1 MQAKFLI
8 VFFLNLEDLNMNSP
22 NLNDMKNIFLTKFS
36 KILGASLM
44 LALFMVSMPMM
55 AQSEI
60 TTPEQQFG
68 FDIGADYQLIN
79 YTQILE
85 YWKLL
90 EYQSDRMKLV
100 DMGPTAEGRR
110 QYMAVISAPQNIKN
124 LEHYRRISE
133 QMALAKDLSK
143 EEAKALS
150 EKGKAVVW
158 IDGGLHASEVVGAHQ
173 LMKLAYNM
181 VSKNDAETLRI
192 LDDVI
197 LLAVFANPDGLELMS
212 DWYMRND
219 DKMARSTRNLP
230 RLYQKYIGHDNNRD
244 SYMVTQPETEN
255 MSRVMYREW
264 YPQLMYNHHQTGPNG
279 AVVFIP
285 PFRDPVNY
293 YFDPLLVIGI
303 QSLGTAMHSRLIADG
318 LPGSVM
324 RSKAPYSTWFNG
336 NLRTTGYFHNQ
347 IGMLTEIRGNP
358 TPEQLGFYPDELL
371 PGTDVPFPVK
381 PKMLYFKDA
390 IQYSISM
397 DMAVLDYASRNKA
410 PVLYNRYLMGK
421 THIEKGSKDHWTM
434 HPKVVDEAKEEM
446 SKDPKLKK
454 LLASTARRKP
464 SLPIEDFK
472 LLEKP
477 ENRDPRAF
485 ILPADQADFP
495 TATKFVNTFIK
506 NGVEVLQATSDFSTN
521 GKSYPKGSYIF
532 KTDQAFRPHI
542 LDLFEPQ
549 DYPNDFQYPGGPPI
563 APYDNAGYTLSFQM
577 GIEFDRILD
586 ALDGPF
592 EKIEGYAK
600 PLPGRI
606 LNAKNAKGFILS
618 HKINDASIVSNR
630 LLANKHQVYWL
641 TEETTVNG
649 KKYPAGSIYVKA
661 KASELKPMAEE
672 LGVSFEGINKTPKTN
687 AMKLSA
693 PKIGLWD
700 RYGGSMQSGWTRWL
714 LEQYEFDFEVV
725 YPKELDAGDL
735 NKKFDVLVF
744 VSGAIP
750 SGQTRTASSRGS
762 NINPLSIPEEYRD
775 WIGSVTAEKTIPQL
789 IQFINN
795 GGTII
800 AIGSSTNIAEH
811 LNLPLSNHLV
821 DGNGN
826 SFSNAE
832 YFVPSSILQVRMNNK
847 LPIAFGM
854 NERVDV
860 FFSRSPVFRMKPDA
874 DKQGLTSIAWF
885 DSDKPLRSGWA
896 WGQDRL
902 YGGVAMAEAK
912 VGKGKVYLFGS
923 EILFRAQP
931 HATFKLFF
939 NGLYLSKIKNVKL

>member
-1 MQAKFLI
+1 
-8 VFFLNLEDLNMNSP
+8 
-22 NLNDMKNIFLTKFS
+22 MKNNFTKKFGS
-36 KILGASLM
+36 ILGFSMALVMFLM
-44 LALFMVSMPMM
+44 SMPTQ
-55 AQSEI
+55 AQNKI
-60 TTPEQQFG
+60 TSPEEQFG

-90 EYQSDRMKLV
+90 ESQSDRMKLV

-110 QYMAVISAPQNIKN
+110 QYMAIISAPKN
-124 LEHYRRISE
+124 MKKLEHYRKISE
-133 QMALAKDLSK
+133 QMALATDLSK

-158 IDGGLHASEVVGAHQ
+158 IDGGLHASEVVGSHQ

-181 VSKNDAETLRI
+181 VSKNDAETLRV

-212 DWYMRND
+212 DWYMRNED
-219 DKMARSTRNLP
+219 EKSRSTRNLP
-230 RLYQKYIGHDNNRD
+230 KLYQKYVGHDNNRD

-255 MSRVMYREW
+255 MARVMYREW
-264 YPQLMYNHHQTGPNG
+264 YPQMMHNHHQTGPNG
-279 AVVFIP
+279 AVVFVP
-285 PFRDPVNY
+285 PFRDPVNF

-318 LPGSVM
+318 LPGSAM
-324 RSKAPYSTWFNG
+324 RSKASYSTWFNG

-347 IGMLTEIRGNP
+347 IGMLTEIKGSP
-358 TPEQLGFYPDELL
+358 TPMQLGLYPDELL
-371 PGTDVPFPVK
+371 PSTDMPFPVK

-397 DMAVLDYASRNKA
+397 DMAVLDYASRNRA
-410 PVLYNRYLMGK
+410 PILYNRFLMGK
-421 THIEKGSKDHWTM
+421 NHILKGSKDHWTM
-434 HPKVVDEAKEEM
+434 HPKIVEEAKAEL
-446 SKDPKLKK
+446 SKDPNLKK
-454 LLASTARRKP
+454 ILSSTSRRKP
-464 SLPIEDFK
+464 SLPIEHFDLFK
-472 LLEKP
+472 KP

-506 NGVEVLQATSDFSTN
+506 NGVEVLQATTDFNVN
-521 GKSYPKGSYIF
+521 GKDYPSGSYVF

-577 GIEFDRILD
+577 GIEFDRILE
-586 ALDGPF
+586 AVEGPF
-592 EKIEGYAK
+592 KKIEGYAK
-600 PLPGRI
+600 PFPGKV
-606 LNAKNAKGFILS
+606 LNSKNAKGFLLS
-618 HKINDASIVSNR
+618 HQLNDASIVTNR
-630 LLANKHQVYWL
+630 LLVEKHQVYWL
-641 TEETTVNG
+641 KNSITINNKE
-649 KKYPAGSIYVKA
+649 YPAGTIYVKA
-661 KASELKPMAEE
+661 KASKLEQMAKE
-672 LGVSFEGINKTPKTN
+672 LGVTFEGVSKAPTGEV
-687 AMKLSA
+687 MKLSA

-714 LEQYEFDFEVV
+714 LEQYEFDFDVV
-725 YPKELDAGDL
+725 YPKVLDAGDL
-735 NKKFDVLVF
+735 NNKYDVLVF

-750 SGQTRTASSRGS
+750 SGEARSANSRGGT
-762 NINPLSIPEEYRD
+762 IDPKSIPEEYRD
-775 WIGSVTAEKTIPQL
+775 WLGSVTAEKTIPQL
-789 IQFINN
+789 IEFLNQ
-795 GGTII
+795 GGSII
-800 AIGSSTNIAEH
+800 AIGSSTNIADH
-811 LNLPLSNHLV
+811 LNLPISNHLV
-821 DGNGN
+821 DGDGNRLGN
-826 SFSNAE
+826 SE
-832 YFVPSSILQVRMNNK
+832 YFVPSSVLQVRMNNK
-847 LPIAFGM
+847 LPIAYGM

-860 FFSRSPVFRMKPDA
+860 FFSRSPVFRFKPDA

-912 VGKGKVYLFGS
+912 VGKGIVYLFGS

-939 NGLYLSKIKNVKL
+939 NGLYLSKMKNVKL